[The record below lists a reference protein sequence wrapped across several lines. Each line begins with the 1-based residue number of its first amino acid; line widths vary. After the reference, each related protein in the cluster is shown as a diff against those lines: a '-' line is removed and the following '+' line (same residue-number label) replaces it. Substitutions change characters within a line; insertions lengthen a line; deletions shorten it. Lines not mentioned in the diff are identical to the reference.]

1 MNPGLNYITSESYEY
16 ALSDELGGSDEGS
29 EEYLDSEEEGSEEYE
44 GSEEEEYS
52 EEEEES
58 KEKKSKKD
66 KHKKDK
72 TKKEKDPSKGSSR
85 SHKKHKKPADDG
97 HRLVKGRHHSHP
109 GDPTRLLEKQ
119 VEISQQNSMAIAI
132 FLPKIPDL
140 FHTSLPQLVLCQL
153 SLFFFIRKPA
163 DTYKHV

>member
-1 MNPGLNYITSESYEY
+1 MLLVNPGLNYITSESYEY

-58 KEKKSKKD
+58 KEKKSRKD

-72 TKKEKDPSKGSSR
+72 TKQEKNPSKGSSR
-85 SHKKHKKPADDG
+85 AHKKHKKADDG
-97 HRLVKGRHHSHP
+97 HRLVKGRHHSLP
-109 GDPTRLLEKQ
+109 DDPTRLLEKQ
-119 VEISQQNSMAIAI
+119 VEISQESHLEKKSI
-132 FLPKIPDL
+132 FLKGIQLKKKIMFMVNGP
-140 FHTSLPQLVLCQL
+140 C
-153 SLFFFIRKPA
+153 
-163 DTYKHV
+163 